1 MTALERVVSIVVP
14 THDRRASLER
24 TLRAL
29 GEQTYPLAHVEVVV
43 VADGCTDTT
52 LDVSRGAWPF
62 SLRVI
67 EQPRLGPSA
76 ARNRGAAATTGEIL
90 VFLDDD
96 IEAFPG
102 FLAAHV
108 LAHAGS
114 EPVVGIGYLP
124 TQVQG
129 RRDFFAIMLRAW
141 WETMFERMRE
151 PGRRYVYSD
160 LLSGNFSIRRALFTG
175 VGGFNEALRCH
186 EDYELGLRLIAGGAR
201 LQFVPAAAGWHHE
214 HTDLGRALR
223 RKRDEG
229 RADVALARQYPALA
243 PVLPLSSPDGPST
256 FRGRVLKK
264 LALTW
269 PWAGDLIAAGCQ
281 STMPV
286 FEAAKLRTRWRRLL
300 DDLLS
305 YWYWRGVGESLG
317 GAPLASVRRVF
328 VSQGDEA
335 RDLDLQPGLDAAM
348 HALDAAGAPAA
359 IRLRWGRLVV
369 GTVAPQPGAEPLRGR
384 HLPDLLRTRFAH
396 ALADTLAL
404 AELLEKSGRS
414 ELRPDRLLQANA
426 GKRPA

>member
-1 MTALERVVSIVVP
+1 MKPLERMVSIVIP

-29 GEQTYPLAHVEVVV
+29 TDQTYPLAHVEVVV

-52 LDVSRGAWPF
+52 RDASGGAWPF

-67 EQPRLGPSA
+67 EQPRLGPAA

-96 IEAFPG
+96 IEPFPG

-114 EPVVGIGYLP
+114 ELVVGIGYLP
-124 TQVQG
+124 AQVQG
-129 RRDFFAIMLRAW
+129 RRDFFAN
-141 WETMFERMRE
+141 MFERMRE

-160 LLSGNFSIRRALFTG
+160 LLSGNFSIRRALFTR

-186 EDYELGLRLIAGGAR
+186 EDYELGLRLIAADAR

-214 HTDLGRALR
+214 HTGLDRALR

-229 RADVALARQYPALA
+229 RADVVLARGYPALA
-243 PVLPLSSPDGPST
+243 PALPLSSPDGPST

-264 LALTW
+264 LALTG
-269 PWAGDLIAAGCQ
+269 PWAGDLIAAVCR
-281 STMPV
+281 STMPL

-305 YWYWRGVGESLG
+305 YWYWRGVGESLH
-317 GAPLASVRRVF
+317 GAPLASVRRVS
-328 VSQGDEA
+328 VSHGGDA
-335 RDLDLQPGLDAAM
+335 RDLDLEPGLHAAM
-348 HALDAAGAPAA
+348 VALDAGAAPAA
-359 IRLRWGRLVV
+359 IRLRWGSLVV

-384 HLPDLLRTRFAH
+384 HLPELLRTRFAH

-404 AELLEKSGRS
+404 AELLEKGGRS
-414 ELRPDRLLQANA
+414 EMRPDQLLQANA
-426 GKRPA
+426 EKRPA